1 MAIWLYRQAR
11 GAIREH
17 QAKKAVPTTEDSHLV
32 PEARLSHQ
40 QHRRLDTEDGVELSS
55 PRASPS
61 IQEHTKETAQ
71 EKAEARQRHIQQ
83 WKLLLGLV
91 LPNFLAAVDVTIV
104 APAIPLISSD
114 FNHLS
119 GGFNWIVAAYT
130 LTFTTFVPVTGQ
142 FAEAFGRHSTLHFQM
157 FWIMVGSALCA
168 GAQSWGMLLVGRA
181 LQGLGAAGIM
191 NLSRII
197 LSDNG
202 ATLAQISR
210 NNSTLSLI
218 GGISYGVGP
227 VVGGYLADIS
237 WRYCFVLPA
246 GLAALSH
253 VLIVVLMRKVLVKG
267 NAARAAGADGR
278 SRRTNYISGFLS
290 IDWLGAALFI
300 IGVGLIIL
308 AVQWGGTQY
317 AWNSAATIV
326 PFVVGGILVVAF
338 FVHEYLLGSGR
349 FTARLLPRQ
358 VPMIPSTLFRKK
370 DAALLLIINFS
381 AGISLVSAFYF
392 ISYYWQFAEGYS
404 ASKAGVQLLY
414 YTPGLGVGVYA
425 AMFMCNVRPAQ
436 TFYPLF
442 IGSIVEGVG
451 LAVLTYA
458 VSIRHGTLVS
468 VFLAISGAGTGLR
481 FMPVV
486 LHAAGIWSTRVPAMQ
501 SLLSFMLP
509 LGETVGISMMGAVF
523 TNKLG
528 HYSSGIP
535 GYSSAGNL
543 ATLDGLSG
551 PVKQA
556 VQNAAA
562 RSVMW
567 ALITVLPFV
576 GLSIIASLFLG
587 NVWIG
592 KIAKE
597 EIGQHQHEATKGQ
610 VMYGVYILALFR
622 GSVSASKLDLDVDT
636 GCEQVRQK
644 VLDVESINMAASQT
658 AQVTPEKR

>member
-1 MAIWLYRQAR
+1 MAIWLFRKAR

-17 QAKKAVPTTEDSHLV
+17 QAKKAIPTTEDSHLV
-32 PEARLSHQ
+32 PEASLSQ
-40 QHRRLDTEDGVELSS
+40 GQHRRHDSDNGIELNS
-55 PRASPS
+55 PRASHS
-61 IQEHTKETAQ
+61 VDRSKENAQ
-71 EKAEARQRHIQQ
+71 ARAEARQRNIQQ
-83 WKLLLGLV
+83 RKLLLGLA

-114 FNHLS
+114 FNRLS
-119 GGFNWIVAAYT
+119 GSFNWIVADYT
-130 LTFTTFVPVTGQ
+130 LTFTTFVPVSGQ

-157 FWIMVGSALCA
+157 FWIMIGSALCA

-218 GGISYGVGP
+218 SGISYGVGP
-227 VVGGYLADIS
+227 VVGGYLADAS
-237 WRYCFVLPA
+237 WRYCFVLPV
-246 GLAALSH
+246 GLAVLSH
-253 VLIVVLMRKVLVKG
+253 VLIVLLMRKELVKG
-267 NAARAAGADGR
+267 NAARAAGSAN
-278 SRRTNYISGFLS
+278 SRRTNYLIGLLS
-290 IDWLGAALFI
+290 IDWLGMMLFI
-300 IGVGLIIL
+300 FGIGLIIL

-317 AWNSAATIV
+317 AWSSAATV
-326 PFVVGGILVVAF
+326 APLTVGGLLVIAF
-338 FVHEYLLGSGR
+338 FAHEYLLCPGR
-349 FTARLLPRQ
+349 FTARVLPRQ
-358 VPMIPSTLFRKK
+358 IPMIPSTLFRKK
-370 DAALLLIINFS
+370 DTVLLMIINFS

-392 ISYYWQFAEGYS
+392 ISYYWQLAEGYS
-404 ASKAGVQLLY
+404 SSKAGVQLLY
-414 YTPGLGVGVYA
+414 YTPGLGVGVYV
-425 AMFMCNVRPAQ
+425 AMYLCNVRPAQ
-436 TFYPLF
+436 TFFPLF
-442 IGSIVEGVG
+442 VGSIVEGVG

-501 SLLSFMLP
+501 SVLSFMLP
-509 LGETVGISMMGAVF
+509 LGETIGISMMGAVF
-523 TNKLG
+523 TNKLS
-528 HYSSGIP
+528 HSTAAIP
-535 GYSSAGNL
+535 GFSGAGNL

-551 PVKQA
+551 PVKDA

-562 RSVMW
+562 KSVMW

-576 GLSIIASLFLG
+576 GLSIIASAFLG

-592 KIAKE
+592 KVAQE
-597 EIGQHQHEATKGQ
+597 EGKGKSAQEATKGY
-610 VMYGVYILALFR
+610 VMYGVYLLAFFR
-622 GSVSASKLDLDVDT
+622 GTVEASKEELDVNAAY
-636 GCEQVRQK
+636 EEVRQK
-644 VLDVESINMAASQT
+644 VPDVEGNAVAAPKT
-658 AQVTPEKR
+658 AHIRQESR